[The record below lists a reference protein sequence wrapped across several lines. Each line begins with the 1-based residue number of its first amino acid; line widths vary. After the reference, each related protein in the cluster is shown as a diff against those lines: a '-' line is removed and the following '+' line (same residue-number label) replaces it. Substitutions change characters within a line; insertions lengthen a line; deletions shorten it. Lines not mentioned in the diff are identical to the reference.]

1 MTGPLVGLVQKPRTR
16 TAVRGVPDRGHLT
29 LQHPLR
35 NVSRARPRRPMPFD
49 LLIMGAGVFALVL
62 VGFVLTLVEF
72 RKM

>member
-1 MTGPLVGLVQKPRTR
+1 
-16 TAVRGVPDRGHLT
+16 
-29 LQHPLR
+29 
-35 NVSRARPRRPMPFD
+35 MPFD